1 VRATVRETAEAARV
15 IGGLYGLNV
24 LGAAFGALVAPWL
37 LVRFL
42 GMEGAVRLGALANL
56 LAAAAALAAA
66 RRGARAPAAAVE
78 RASAPAAAASS
89 SGTPFGLGLA
99 LYGFS
104 GFVALSLEI
113 VWFRVMDV
121 GVKST
126 AYTFGTVLAL
136 YLLGLGAGSLVGG
149 RRAAR
154 LGRPLVSFLDYQLL
168 LLVAAG
174 AGLALVAALPAGTPV
189 YSGLVDYWRDDGF
202 FHLGADWNSGTL
214 LRLYALLP
222 LLLFG
227 LPTLLMGL
235 SFGALQRAVQDD
247 PESSGRKV
255 GLLQAANIL
264 GCTAGSLLTGLLL
277 LERVGTAGTVRLL
290 VVLGGLAFL
299 LIRVRYARGVRE
311 TALRAAALGLVLVAL
326 PSNEALWRRVHGIEA
341 SLPNTFIGEDA
352 SAVSAMFP
360 GEAGRFRVTVN
371 GLPHSWLP
379 YEGIHTLLGAL
390 PALIHPAPKDVAVI
404 GLGSGETAWAVAC
417 RPETERV
424 QVWEIAASQPRLLRQ
439 VSALDRYDSLRDL
452 LSDGRMSILAADGRR
467 ALAREER
474 RYDVIEV
481 DALYLT
487 SGGSGNLYSV
497 EFFEL
502 CRSRLKPGGLVC
514 SQKPGRRV
522 GLTFAEA
529 LPHVLDFG
537 TIVIGS
543 ESEIPIDVA
552 TWVARLRS
560 PAVAQRFDPET
571 LEAIASKLATAEP
584 GARNPTA
591 RVGFNRDL
599 FPRDEFGTP
608 AGW

>member
-1 VRATVRETAEAARV
+1 
-15 IGGLYGLNV
+15 
-24 LGAAFGALVAPWL
+24 
-37 LVRFL
+37 
-42 GMEGAVRLGALANL
+42 M
-56 LAAAAALAAA
+56 
-66 RRGARAPAAAVE
+66 
-78 RASAPAAAASS
+78 
-89 SGTPFGLGLA
+89 
-99 LYGFS
+99 
-104 GFVALSLEI
+104 
-113 VWFRVMDV
+113 
-121 GVKST
+121 
-126 AYTFGTVLAL
+126 
-136 YLLGLGAGSLVGG
+136 
-149 RRAAR
+149 
-154 LGRPLVSFLDYQLL
+154 
-168 LLVAAG
+168 
-174 AGLALVAALPAGTPV
+174 
-189 YSGLVDYWRDDGF
+189 
-202 FHLGADWNSGTL
+202 
-214 LRLYALLP
+214 
-222 LLLFG
+222 
-227 LPTLLMGL
+227 
-235 SFGALQRAVQDD
+235 
-247 PESSGRKV
+247 
-255 GLLQAANIL
+255 
-264 GCTAGSLLTGLLL
+264 
-277 LERVGTAGTVRLL
+277 
-290 VVLGGLAFL
+290 
-299 LIRVRYARGVRE
+299 
-311 TALRAAALGLVLVAL
+311 
-326 PSNEALWRRVHGIEA
+326 
-341 SLPNTFIGEDA
+341 
-352 SAVSAMFP
+352 SAMFP

-452 LSDGRMSILAADGRR
+452 LSDRRMSILAADGRR

-560 PAVAQRFDPET
+560 PEVARALRPRDARGDRRRSSRAPSSARATRKRASASTATSSRATSSGLRRAGDGALDVAAARREHAGLRARAALQQRRRVAAAGARRSRRSSRTCGSRPRSAATRLRTAPLPHVDNAYTAVAA
-571 LEAIASKLATAEP
+571 LLGAS
-584 GARNPTA
+584 
-591 RVGFNRDL
+591 
-599 FPRDEFGTP
+599 RDEIAVVENATRAFDMAFYAFALRAGDRILCSRAEYASNYLALLQAARRSGAVIEVVPSEADGTISVSAP
-608 AGW
+608 CARPRRASAPG